1 VLGHFLVLLAGLALL
16 VPAADHFVTGAA
28 RIGLRLNVS
37 AVVVGAVIIGFGTS
51 APELLIT
58 VLGAAAGATEIAA
71 GNIVGSN
78 VANLALVAAGC
89 ALILPLQVSSRTL
102 RRELPLS
109 AVAVLLFALA
119 LQGGLTRGEGIVLV
133 VALGGAV
140 TWIVRSTSPDEDVLG
155 PEASEVAGECHD
167 LRLESLRTG
176 LGLLGT
182 LAGAQLVVMGAQDIA
197 ADLGVREGFVGLTL
211 VAVGTSLPE
220 LVTGVQAA
228 RRGHSDLIVGNV
240 LGSNLFNSLAAGG
253 LLAIIAPGPLED
265 PDLAGLAAGVMVVTT
280 VGACVLFATG
290 RRLVRWEA
298 VLLLVAYAAILP
310 LLSR

>member
-1 VLGHFLVLLAGLALL
+1 VAGHLLILVAGLALL

-58 VLGAAAGATEIAA
+58 VLAAAAGATEIAA

-78 VANLALVAAGC
+78 VANLALVAALC
-89 ALILPLQVSSRTL
+89 ALIIPLGVSSRTL
-102 RRELPLS
+102 YRELPLS
-109 AVAVLLFALA
+109 AGGVVLFAVF
-119 LQGGLTRGEGIVLV
+119 LQGGLTRLEGAVLV
-133 VALGGAV
+133 VALVGAGV
-140 TWIVRSTSPDEDVLG
+140 WIIRSTDPGEDVLG
-155 PEASEVAGECHD
+155 PEASQIAGECHD
-167 LRLESLRTG
+167 LRVESLRTG

-182 LAGAQLVVMGAQDIA
+182 LAGAQLVVMGARDIA
-197 ADLGVREGFVGLTL
+197 ADLGVSEGFVGLTL
-211 VAVGTSLPE
+211 VAIGTSLPE

-228 RRGHSDLIVGNV
+228 RRGHADLVVGNV

-253 LLAIIAPGPLED
+253 LLALIAPGPLDD
-265 PDLAGLAAGVMVVTT
+265 PDFAGLAGGVMVVTAL
-280 VGACVLFATG
+280 GAWLLFATG

-298 VLLLVAYAAILP
+298 VLLLAGYAAMLP